1 MHLFIALFNE
11 SGYVEASSPN
21 KSVEVTARVV
31 ASRFPDR
38 QQSRAGADDDDN
50 ERLHRWQSSE
60 TERSISDDDATKTVI
75 VARARP
81 CARRRLTTNGAR
93 GATAPTSGGFPARS
107 ALNYRCNI
115 CT

>member
-60 TERSISDDDATKTVI
+60 TERSISDDD
-75 VARARP
+75 RYQDGNCRSSP
-81 CARRRLTTNGAR
+81 SLC
-93 GATAPTSGGFPARS
+93 PPA
-107 ALNYRCNI
+107 LDN
-115 CT
+115 